1 MNKKFNDR
9 EFIKNWFYDH
19 QDKIYSAIAKIENIK
34 ISAGETNKIIDA
46 YLNDEIPH
54 LENVALSS
62 FFMIIGVWQ
71 AYKTHFLNTNMTNDE
86 LVFDIENLKNINKL
100 IGSYEDSRCGHIRQH
115 KVRLKNIN
123 YMPPESWDEGF
134 LNKKLKNFIHTI
146 NKLNNENMQKE
157 LIAFVFNVGA
167 EMIKE
172 QWFPNSNNRT
182 VSLFMNVAL
191 LHSGLGFYYVPK
203 EKIDEYKS
211 LRNNFY
217 ENDNNK
223 NVFVN
228 FMINDCFGSINQL
241 KQEKSRCFLN
251 QNDYYESEDFMNE
264 NDNNKSNTQK
274 KSSGQGR

>member
-19 QDKIYSAIAKIENIK
+19 QGKIYSAIAKIENIK

-123 YMPPESWDEGF
+123 YMPPKSWDEGF

-157 LIAFVFNVGA
+157 LIAFVFNAGA

-228 FMINDCFGSINQL
+228 FMINDCFRSINQL